1 MFVASPLEPTLSLFF
16 FLFFSPHRHI
26 SVNRHHQN
34 SEDWRRSES
43 SDFYL
48 IFGSDRSEMALG
60 RERVHRSSAQTRKK
74 SPGAGNLQLR
84 LAMTIPGTRRKH
96 GAQRIL

>member
-1 MFVASPLEPTLSLFF
+1 MFVASPLESTLS
-16 FLFFSPHRHI
+16 FLFSSFSPHLHI

-43 SDFYL
+43 SEFYL

-60 RERVHRSSAQTRKK
+60 RERVHRSSAQTRK
-74 SPGAGNLQLR
+74 R
-84 LAMTIPGTRRKH
+84 
-96 GAQRIL
+96 AQGQAICS

>member
-1 MFVASPLEPTLSLFF
+1 MFAGSPLEPTLSLSF

-43 SDFYL
+43 SEFYL
-48 IFGSDRSEMALG
+48 IFGSGFFAGST

-96 GAQRIL
+96 GAERIL

>member
-1 MFVASPLEPTLSLFF
+1 MFVASPLESTLS
-16 FLFFSPHRHI
+16 FLFSSFSPHLHI
-26 SVNRHHQN
+26 PVNRHHQN
-34 SEDWRRSES
+34 SEDWRRSEN
-43 SDFYL
+43 
-48 IFGSDRSEMALG
+48 SECFFISLDPFFFENST